1 MTGGRVSGK
10 VAIVSGA
17 ARGIGEATA
26 TLLAQE
32 GARVAIWD
40 RDRAGAEAL
49 ASRLQAGGHEAIG
62 DGVDVTDRQSLEQAA
77 QRVVAEFGGIDALI
91 NNAGITVDRSLMK
104 MTEEDFDKV
113 IAVNL
118 KGVFNCT
125 QAVVPHLVARGGGA
139 IANASSIV
147 ALYGNFGQTNYV
159 ASKAGVIG
167 MTRTWARELGR
178 KAIRVNAVAPG
189 FIATDMTA
197 AMPEEVLAGMRDKTP
212 LGRLGAAAD
221 IAKAYLFLIS
231 DDASFITG
239 HVLSVDGGLVI

>member
-197 AMPEEVLAGMRDKTP
+197 AIPEEVLAGMRDKTP

>member
-49 ASRLQAGGHEAIG
+49 ASRLRAGGHEAIG

>member
-49 ASRLQAGGHEAIG
+49 ASTLRASGHEAIG
-62 DGVDVTDRQSLEQAA
+62 DGVDVTDRQSLETAA
-77 QRVVAEFGGIDALI
+77 QRVVAEFGGIDALV
-91 NNAGITVDRSLMK
+91 NNAGITIDRSLMK
-104 MTEEDFDKV
+104 MTEEDFDRV

-125 QAVVPHLVARGGGA
+125 QAVVPHLVTRGGGA
-139 IANASSIV
+139 IANASSVV

-178 KAIRVNAVAPG
+178 KNIRVNAVAPG

-197 AMPEEVLAGMRDKTP
+197 AMPEPVLAGMRDKTP
-212 LGRLGAAAD
+212 LGRLGAPDD
-221 IAKAYLFLIS
+221 IARAYLFLIS